1 MPLCLLKNVGFAALA
16 SLFLLHIFLSLFGK
30 KGGDTSMCTFSY
42 VKFYV
47 DVDIANICSV
57 LLCLSSNVGCALV
70 ACLFRLHIFLS
81 LFGKKGGDT
90 MCTVSYVKFY
100 VDVDIANICSVLLCL
115 SSNVGCALVA
125 CLLRFHIFL
134 SLSRKMLGV
143 SIRKV
148 SYVCVRLMLRLLIFI
163 LCCSVFPEMVVV
175 LVSLRGDSFIFFLCL

>member
-1 MPLCLLKNVGFAALA
+1 MPLCLLNNVGFAALA

-81 LFGKKGGDT
+81 L
-90 MCTVSYVKFY
+90 
-100 VDVDIANICSVLLCL
+100 
-115 SSNVGCALVA
+115 
-125 CLLRFHIFL
+125 
-134 SLSRKMLGV
+134 SRKMLGV